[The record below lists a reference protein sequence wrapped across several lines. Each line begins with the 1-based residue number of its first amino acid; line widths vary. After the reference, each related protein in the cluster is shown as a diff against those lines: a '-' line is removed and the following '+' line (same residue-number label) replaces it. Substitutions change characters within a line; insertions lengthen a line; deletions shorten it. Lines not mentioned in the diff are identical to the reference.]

1 MNRESRNEFLICG
14 VCIYVCTVCCVVTA
28 GNMED
33 RSSPTLVKALAG
45 HKIVG
50 VGCGSGD
57 AHTIALE
64 DNGKIT
70 RFF

>member
-1 MNRESRNEFLICG
+1 
-14 VCIYVCTVCCVVTA
+14 
-28 GNMED
+28 MED

-64 DNGKIT
+64 DNGKINRYFPRIIVHIYT
-70 RFF
+70 HVVCSILLYVVCV

>member
-1 MNRESRNEFLICG
+1 MGPYCVF
-14 VCIYVCTVCCVVTA
+14 VCTA

-33 RSSPTLVKALAG
+33 KSLPTLVKALSG
-45 HKIVG
+45 HKIVT

-64 DNGKIT
+64 ENGNT
-70 RFF
+70 LSLHFTTV

>member
-1 MNRESRNEFLICG
+1 MYIAKTPSPYH
-14 VCIYVCTVCCVVTA
+14 VQYYASYHCVFA
-28 GNMED
+28 GNVED
-33 RSSPTLVKALAG
+33 KTIPTLVKALKD

-64 DNGKIT
+64 DDGTIL
-70 RFF
+70 